1 MGTGLYKMVNGETI
15 ELTNA
20 EKKAID
26 DRRKAADLDITGVR
40 ATRDDILERSDKA
53 MIEDYPKSAGTT
65 DEWKAYRAELRDC
78 LTGFKKVSTF
88 VFPKS
93 PIVKKAGQD
102 AYDKKKSDGLTD
114 DDYAW
119 SGKDPSAKDDATDS
133 EKATLLEQ
141 CAERDRDG
149 AEHNAGYPFP
159 GL

>member
-26 DRRKAADLDITGVR
+26 DRRKALDLEITGVR
-40 ATRDDILERSDKA
+40 STRDDILNRSDKA

-65 DEWKAYRAELRDC
+65 DEWKAYRVELRDC

-114 DDYAW
+114 ADYVS
-119 SGKDPSAKDDATDS
+119 SGKDTNFKDEATDS
-133 EKATLLEQ
+133 QKATLLEE
-141 CAERDRDG
+141 CAERDREG
-149 AEHNAGYPFP
+149 AELLAGYPFP